1 MDKLLLEYFIKSS
14 GRTISEYCKDIGI
27 SRTAYYR
34 KTGGESEFTQGEIQS
49 SIEQG
54 YVPKDSVMK
63 VFFNEKVS

>member
-14 GRTISEYCKDIGI
+14 GHTISEYCKDIGI